1 MFKTPVDDYR
11 ELCYL
16 IYWGRA
22 SVILEILL
30 TNQYNG
36 MIDGFEHCSIVDHV
50 SEEVRYVF
58 FPSGHLSIGRYCGW
72 NLDVVPLQSD
82 EKRWYEVY
90 QPLLLEFRKDAKWIK
105 KTL

>member
-1 MFKTPVDDYR
+1 MFKTPVVDYR

-58 FPSGHLSIGRYCGW
+58 FPSGHLSEGIVDGILMWCRCKVMKNVGMKSISRYCW
-72 NLDVVPLQSD
+72 NSGRMPNG
-82 EKRWYEVY
+82 
-90 QPLLLEFRKDAKWIK
+90 
-105 KTL
+105 

>member
-11 ELCYL
+11 ELCDL

-30 TNQYNG
+30 TKQYNG

-50 SEEVRYVF
+50 SEEVRYAF
-58 FPSGHLSIGRYCGW
+58 FPSGHLSEGIVDGILMWCRCKVMNKVGMKSISRYFWNSGRMPNG
-72 NLDVVPLQSD
+72 
-82 EKRWYEVY
+82 
-90 QPLLLEFRKDAKWIK
+90 
-105 KTL
+105 